1 MDDGLYGPDGR
12 SVHVGEC
19 GRNYQAGLCVVAR
32 IRPGVAG
39 RVRRDNVEV
48 LCRSEGMGKEQHWNS
63 TGDTT
68 MKFMVNG
75 QEVTPE
81 EFRSRHRN
89 QGKLKQMLETRTPP
103 GGHEPYWGV
112 GHESIS
118 SGVPSSQ
125 AQEHHDWCQSE
136 GLTGVEVQKDGTV
149 KTSSPENRRK
159 YLAARGLADAG
170 SAGSD
175 ARALKK
181 KTG

>member
-1 MDDGLYGPDGR
+1 MKFI
-12 SVHVGEC
+12 V
-19 GRNYQAGLCVVAR
+19 N
-32 IRPGVAG
+32 
-39 RVRRDNVEV
+39 
-48 LCRSEGMGKEQHWNS
+48 GKEV
-63 TGDTT
+63 T
-68 MKFMVNG
+68 
-75 QEVTPE
+75 QEA
-81 EFRSRHRN
+81 FQARHAG
-89 QGKLKQMLETRTPP
+89 QGKLKDMLETRTAP

-112 GHESIS
+112 GHESMA

-125 AQEHHDWCQSE
+125 AQEHHEWCQNE

-181 KTG
+181 KPGE

>member
-1 MDDGLYGPDGR
+1 
-12 SVHVGEC
+12 
-19 GRNYQAGLCVVAR
+19 
-32 IRPGVAG
+32 
-39 RVRRDNVEV
+39 
-48 LCRSEGMGKEQHWNS
+48 
-63 TGDTT
+63 

-75 QEVTPE
+75 EEVSQKEFQE
-81 EFRSRHRN
+81 RHRK
-89 QGKLKQMLETRTPP
+89 QGKLKQMFDTNTAP

-112 GHESIS
+112 GHESIA

-125 AQEHHDWCQSE
+125 AQEHHEWCQSE
-136 GLTGVEVQKDGTV
+136 GLTGVEVQTNGTV